1 MSRIR
6 AVPPVLP
13 VVAQAPPPEAAVAPL
28 IRGISVLREL
38 TDVGG
43 TANLSEL
50 GRATGLARATVD
62 RVTGTLAHMGY
73 VRLHGG
79 NVVLAPRLMEL
90 GNAYLAALSLPD
102 LLSAHADGLADELD
116 ESVSLAVADRDGIRF
131 IHQAIRRRTLSLS
144 FRIGDLLPVER
155 TAPGPLLATE
165 WGTGDWALWQ
175 QRQVADPQNRGFLTV
190 PPRPLG
196 AATDFRHR
204 VEQARECGWALDDQ
218 LIEPGLVAASVP
230 VRAPDG
236 RMACVASLVSH
247 TSRHS
252 AASLRDS
259 LLPSLRS
266 AVMAMEQELADAS
279 LPEPLSAPSGLADWT
294 STAKQEQGGE
304 FITSL
309 ARGLTVVTAFGAG
322 RAELTLSEVAETT
335 GLPRATARRAL
346 ITLEH
351 LGYVT
356 RHQRGFR
363 LAPRVLALGFPP
375 LSKTSLARIAHPHLV
390 ALTRRVQDSTSLAV
404 LTGTDVQCVA
414 SVAAG
419 RIMDADI
426 AVGARLPAHATST
439 GRILLANLPDEE
451 RSARLARTRMRALT
465 PFTVTTPHD
474 LTAILDRVREERHAM
489 VDEELE
495 EGLRSIAVPVRDRD
509 GSCLAAINVTMHS
522 SRGAAE
528 ECVIN
533 TLPGLR
539 ATAALIEA
547 DLHTAGRFVRVPIV

>member
-1 MSRIR
+1 MPRIR
-6 AVPPVLP
+6 ALPPALP
-13 VVAQAPPPEAAVAPL
+13 AVAQAPPPEAAVAPL
-28 IRGISVLREL
+28 MRGISVLRAL
-38 TDVGG
+38 TDIGG
-43 TANLSEL
+43 AASLSEL

-73 VRLHGG
+73 VRLGG
-79 NVVLAPRLMEL
+79 SSAVLAPRLMEL
-90 GNAYLAALSLPD
+90 GNAYLAALRLPD
-102 LLSAHADGLADELD
+102 LLGTHADSLADALD
-116 ESVSLAVADRDGIRF
+116 ESVSLAVADGDGIRF

-165 WGTGDWALWQ
+165 WDTQGWALWE
-175 QRQVADPQNRGFLTV
+175 QRQIDDPENRGFPTV
-190 PPRPLG
+190 PPRPQG
-196 AATDFRHR
+196 GATDFRQR
-204 VEQARECGWALDDQ
+204 VEQARARGWVLDDQ
-218 LIEPGLVAASVP
+218 LIEPGLVAVSVP

-236 RMACVASLVSH
+236 RIVCVASLVSH

-252 AASLRDS
+252 AASLRES
-259 LLPSLRS
+259 LLPSLRGT
-266 AVMAMEQELADAS
+266 ARVMEQELAGS
-279 LPEPLSAPSGLADWT
+279 PPSEPLSAPSDLAAWA
-294 STAKQEQGGE
+294 STAKQELGGE

-309 ARGLTVVTAFGAG
+309 ARGLTVVTAFGEG

-363 LAPRVLALGFPP
+363 LAPRVLSLGFPP

-390 ALTRRVQDSTSLAV
+390 ALTGRVQDSTSLAV
-404 LTGTDVQCVA
+404 LTGDDVQFAV

-439 GRILLANLPDEE
+439 GRVLLANLPDEE
-451 RSARLARTRMRALT
+451 LSALLARTQMRALT
-465 PFTVTTPHD
+465 PFTITTSHD
-474 LTAILDRVREERHAM
+474 LTAVLDLVREEGHAL
-489 VDEELE
+489 VDGTLE
-495 EGLRSIAVPVRDRD
+495 EGLRSVAVPVHDRD
-509 GSCLAAINVTMHS
+509 GSCLAAINVIMHS
-522 SRGAAE
+522 SRGSAD
-528 ECVIN
+528 ECLTT
-533 TLPGLR
+533 TLPELR

-547 DLHTAGRFVRVPIV
+547 DLHTARRFVRVPIV